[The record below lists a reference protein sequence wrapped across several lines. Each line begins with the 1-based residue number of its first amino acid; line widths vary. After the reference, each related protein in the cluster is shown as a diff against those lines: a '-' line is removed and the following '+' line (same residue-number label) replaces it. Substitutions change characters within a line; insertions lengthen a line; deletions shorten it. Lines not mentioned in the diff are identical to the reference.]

1 MQEYF
6 RSYKFK
12 NSLFISF
19 IIYFLP
25 IAIIVGNSII
35 NILNFILVILFVYE
49 ILNNKNLLNNYH
61 NYFKFLFLITIFF
74 LINIIFSL
82 NKLATLVSY
91 LGFFAHFILMLVIIY
106 CIDTNI
112 KFAKNFFKITFVVII
127 FVGIDTLYQYYNG
140 ADIFGYQ
147 MDDSHGRRLSGPF
160 GSEYV
165 VGSYLSKFFFITL
178 LFLKENKLKY
188 LKVFLIIS
196 FLLIIILSNERAASI
211 MFSFAKILYFIF
223 NNEFSKK
230 EKIMKVIIFLILI
243 IGLFKFNNNLKQHFI
258 DRTFE
263 QLGITQTNKIPH
275 YNFLDSQWGAHF
287 LTSIEIL
294 KIIL

>member
-112 KFAKNFFKITFVVII
+112 KFAKNFLK
-127 FVGIDTLYQYYNG
+127 
-140 ADIFGYQ
+140 
-147 MDDSHGRRLSGPF
+147 
-160 GSEYV
+160 
-165 VGSYLSKFFFITL
+165 L
-178 LFLKENKLKY
+178 L
-188 LKVFLIIS
+188 
-196 FLLIIILSNERAASI
+196 LLL
-211 MFSFAKILYFIF
+211 
-223 NNEFSKK
+223 
-230 EKIMKVIIFLILI
+230 
-243 IGLFKFNNNLKQHFI
+243 
-258 DRTFE
+258 
-263 QLGITQTNKIPH
+263 
-275 YNFLDSQWGAHF
+275 
-287 LTSIEIL
+287 
-294 KIIL
+294 